1 MLRWLSGVPSGTAAE
16 ANALYNARESLRA
29 LFLTFNLSADLR
41 KVIVS
46 LQEGYPQLRLT
57 VSLLALVSRV
67 SDGRAVM
74 SNTL

>member
-1 MLRWLSGVPSGTAAE
+1 MESPVGPQQRLTR
-16 ANALYNARESLRA
+16 LYNARESQRA
-29 LFLTFNLSADLR
+29 LFLTFDLSADLR
-41 KVIVS
+41 KVIVG

-67 SDGRAVM
+67 SDGRAVT